1 MMRASCILPTSDRG
15 ALLPGALACFL
26 LQEPH
31 DAELLVLD
39 DGAVPVGDLLPSDPR
54 IRYFR
59 EERRLSVGAKRNRL
73 CALARGDVIVH
84 WDDDDYY
91 APWRLRYQVDALLA
105 SEADACGL
113 DRVLFHQ
120 PDEDRWWEYRY
131 PPTSRA
137 WLHGATLAYR
147 KSFWRSH
154 PFADVRIGED
164 TRFVWSAGARLLALP
179 DSTFYVGRIHAG
191 NTSPKRT
198 RDPRWR
204 ALPRGAD
211 PVPEARRAFLGREGD
226 GAAA

>member
-1 MMRASCILPTSDRG
+1 MPTAQRRG
-15 ALLPGALACFL
+15 FVPTAVERFL
-26 LQEPH
+26 HGQPF
-31 DAELLVLD
+31 DAELLILD
-39 DGAVPVGDLLPSDPR
+39 DGPDAIGDAIPADPR

-73 CALARGDVIVH
+73 CELARGDVIVH

-91 APWRLRYQVDALLA
+91 APWRLRYQVEALLA

-131 PPTSRA
+131 PPGSRP

-147 KSFWRSH
+147 KSFWRRH
-154 PFADVRIGED
+154 PFADVQIGED
-164 TRFVWSAGARLLALP
+164 TRFVWSAGARLLALSDP
-179 DSTFYVGRIHAG
+179 TFYVGRIHPG

-198 RDPRWR
+198 RDPRWCQL
-204 ALPRGAD
+204 ARGAD
-211 PVPEARRAFLGREGD
+211 PVPAARRAFLGLRDD